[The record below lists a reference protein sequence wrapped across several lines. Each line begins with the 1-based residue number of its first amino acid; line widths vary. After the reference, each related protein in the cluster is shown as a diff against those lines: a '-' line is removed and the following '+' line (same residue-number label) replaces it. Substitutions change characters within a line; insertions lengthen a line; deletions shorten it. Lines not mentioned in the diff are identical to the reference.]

1 MIQHPDYN
9 SPAALKE
16 FMEQSNMAMQKKFGQ
31 NFLVNEDARK
41 RLIDSLEVEKDM
53 TVWEVGP
60 GLGSMTDE
68 LLRRGVNLTVF
79 EIDHGFARL
88 LPEFFEEYK
97 NSGHFNLVEGDV
109 LKTWPKYAE
118 GKTAPSRFFGNLPYN
133 VAATIIADTI
143 NKGFRFDR
151 AVFTIQKEVG
161 LRMTAKPGSD
171 DYSSFSVL
179 CQWAYD
185 VKPVMD
191 LAGGNFWPK
200 PNVASRAV
208 LMTKKEDFPCCN
220 NPDLFMKMIRQ
231 IFALR
236 RKTIRN
242 NLTKFVQPEQCD
254 KALEIAGIAPNERA
268 ENLSVEKLLEL
279 SDAINSVII
288 K

>member
-1 MIQHPDYN
+1 MEHPDYN

-16 FMEQSNMAMQKKFGQ
+16 FMETNNMAMQKKFGQ

-41 RLIDSLEVEKDM
+41 RLIDTLDVQKDM

-60 GLGSMTDE
+60 GLGSMTNE
-68 LLRRGVNLTVF
+68 LLERGVNLTVF

-88 LPEFFEEYK
+88 LPEFFASYVET
-97 NSGHFNLVEGDV
+97 NHFKLIEGDV
-109 LKTWPKYAE
+109 LKTWPGYAKE
-118 GKTAPSRFFGNLPYN
+118 NSVPSRFFGNLPYN

-143 NKGFRFDR
+143 NKGFRFDK

-161 LRMTAKPGSD
+161 QRMNAKPGTD

-185 VKPVMD
+185 VKPIMD

-208 LMTKKEDFPCCN
+208 LMTKKEIFPSCE
-220 NPDLFMKMIRQ
+220 NPQLFMKMIRAV
-231 IFALR
+231 FALR

-242 NLTKFVQPEQCD
+242 NLTKFVTQEQCD
-254 KALEIAGIAPNERA
+254 AALEISGISPTERA
-268 ENLSVEKLLEL
+268 ENLTIEKLLSL